1 MQRTN
6 VEFAPQLNNRL
17 TLGETT
23 PDISNNNDLTR
34 PTFKSSPAAELN
46 PALLMRAHHC
56 QHVSYSVMMIIFC
69 QNTFETFAHFQWPV
83 RCLTASLAAA
93 RKPAAVSWATTKI
106 NNMRGMWR
114 MTVTAALLQ
123 VYTERCAHCLNTC
136 DGPGDG
142 FDRLACCECF
152 QGSLVLWFL
161 VRRFR
166 SSACRVLCVT
176 SLL

>member
-1 MQRTN
+1 
-6 VEFAPQLNNRL
+6 
-17 TLGETT
+17 
-23 PDISNNNDLTR
+23 
-34 PTFKSSPAAELN
+34 
-46 PALLMRAHHC
+46 
-56 QHVSYSVMMIIFC
+56 
-69 QNTFETFAHFQWPV
+69 
-83 RCLTASLAAA
+83 
-93 RKPAAVSWATTKI
+93 
-106 NNMRGMWR
+106 

-142 FDRLACCECF
+142 FDCLACCECF
-152 QGSLVLWFL
+152 QGSLVFWFL